1 VKQTQ
6 YETNQNHVLHV
17 LGAYSAAF
25 ATSASLSKHTD
36 THTHTHT
43 HTQIHFAKLWIKG
56 AI

>member
-43 HTQIHFAKLWIKG
+43 QIHFAKLWIKG